1 MALDLDPSMLS
12 LDLDNEGGDPLLGE
26 QSDCQQDPTGTCRL
40 AELARVAHDLNNL
53 LTVGLG
59 RVQAALDL
67 DSVEP
72 NARKELKVAARAIR
86 QAQKLSR
93 RLMGSA
99 VAVESDEPE
108 AIDVGELLREV
119 GEFLLDS
126 QGVTWEIKAGKGVEI
141 LADRSEIFRMLSNL
155 VLNAREATDSKR
167 GRIVLTAMHLES
179 LTPGRAPVVRVEIR
193 DNGCG
198 IPEPQ
203 LNNIF
208 DARYSTKAGGSG
220 LGLDVVRQVVKRCK
234 GTIDVDSRLGE
245 GTTFTLLLPG
255 IERQEITRHRVLLMD
270 DDRDVGQV
278 ISAMLRTLGF
288 DVEYARSSMEA
299 VDLCRAAVN
308 RNARFDL
315 AILDFLIP
323 GELGGVE
330 TIPLLLDLDPN
341 ISALVSSGY
350 TSDPIVN
357 EYQSHGFAGFI
368 AKPYDLSELRSAL
381 DEVLE
386 SSATRGKTSERRGR
400 P

>member
-1 MALDLDPSMLS
+1 
-12 LDLDNEGGDPLLGE
+12 
-26 QSDCQQDPTGTCRL
+26 
-40 AELARVAHDLNNL
+40 
-53 LTVGLG
+53 
-59 RVQAALDL
+59 
-67 DSVEP
+67 
-72 NARKELKVAARAIR
+72 
-86 QAQKLSR
+86 
-93 RLMGSA
+93 
-99 VAVESDEPE
+99 
-108 AIDVGELLREV
+108 
-119 GEFLLDS
+119 
-126 QGVTWEIKAGKGVEI
+126 
-141 LADRSEIFRMLSNL
+141 MLSNL

>member
-255 IERQEITRHRVLLMD
+255 IV
-270 DDRDVGQV
+270 
-278 ISAMLRTLGF
+278 
-288 DVEYARSSMEA
+288 
-299 VDLCRAAVN
+299 C
-308 RNARFDL
+308 
-315 AILDFLIP
+315 
-323 GELGGVE
+323 
-330 TIPLLLDLDPN
+330 
-341 ISALVSSGY
+341 
-350 TSDPIVN
+350 
-357 EYQSHGFAGFI
+357 
-368 AKPYDLSELRSAL
+368 
-381 DEVLE
+381 
-386 SSATRGKTSERRGR
+386 
-400 P
+400 